1 MLPRS
6 SSEFSALRGR
16 RHSVTPSSLCRPMGF
31 HGTGA
36 ASIGALQTGN
46 IRMRVRIFMD
56 PVASIVEE
64 RVNRWLEHE
73 AGSAQIVKTETAV
86 AAAAPGNDG
95 RSHPYVVVTIWLEP

>member
-1 MLPRS
+1 
-6 SSEFSALRGR
+6 
-16 RHSVTPSSLCRPMGF
+16 MGF